1 MTHEELAKNCLI
13 ELVKHVLSH
22 QGRTLE
28 GITYERL
35 ADRMGFLNKHGKPQ
49 PRLGKVLAKM
59 GHNLEQIEE
68 TFPEGIPRIQAL
80 VVEKSGKNQGIPA
93 DGIKEFWDGYDR
105 LSQTEKKNKAFAEWQ
120 AIAVFG
126 SRWNTVLLQLGL
138 PAVRALGPVGA
149 AQKTKGQG
157 GESPAHKA
165 LKAHVKANPC
175 LVGVEEGAE
184 AFEEYALPSLDTLD
198 VLFKTPACWTAV
210 EVKSSVSDGFAG
222 DYERG
227 IYQIV
232 KYRALLEAMRLDPN
246 YSIPKVLRV
255 ILVLENSLP
264 TKLAGL
270 KIALDITVIEC
281 VKPSVKQTHQRPAK
295 VSTRPLGKGGRSSPI
310 EM

>member
-1 MTHEELAKNCLI
+1 
-13 ELVKHVLSH
+13 
-22 QGRTLE
+22 
-28 GITYERL
+28 
-35 ADRMGFLNKHGKPQ
+35 
-49 PRLGKVLAKM
+49 M
-59 GHNLEQIEE
+59 GHNLEPIEE

-264 TKLAGL
+264 TKLADL
-270 KIALDITVIEC
+270 KTALGITVIEC
-281 VKPSVKQTHQRPAK
+281 VKPSGKQTRQRPAK
-295 VSTRPLGKGGRSSPI
+295 VSTRPLGEGGSSSPK